1 MVGVSE
7 QLNVL
12 TPDAPAA
19 VLLRAIAAYNRLWL
33 REEGWSDYLRALAI
47 EAQDAETDAALET
60 IY

>member
-1 MVGVSE
+1 MTTE

-19 VLLRAIAAYNRLWL
+19 VLLRAIAAYNLLWL

-47 EAQDAETDAALET
+47 EAQDAEMDAALNLL
-60 IY
+60 Y

>member
-1 MVGVSE
+1 MAGVSE

-19 VLLRAIAAYNRLWL
+19 QLLRAIADYNRLWM
-33 REEGWSDYLRALAI
+33 REEGWNDYLRALAI
-47 EAQDAETDAALET
+47 EAQDAETEKALDA